1 YPENVD
7 KPILNAA
14 GAESPPVV
22 WVMLKTA
29 EGNDRPVSTYLTYL
43 EEELRQYFERID
55 GVADLFI
62 RGGAE
67 TEMQVSVEPE
77 SLASY
82 QLTIDDV
89 ITALQ
94 RGNANISAGNLPVG
108 RHDNRIRS
116 VAEYRDVNEILN
128 VVLKSDGEREVKVG
142 DVASADFGYEK
153 MDTPVISRYDPGIA
167 IGVRMEPYTNILDL
181 TDRVEQVVEEL
192 NDGVLKEKQLWLQIV
207 SERRPYIRGAINLLK
222 QNILIGGSLAIIIL
236 LIFLRS
242 IAPTIVAGTAIPISI
257 IGTFVALLAMGSTL
271 NVVSLAGI
279 AFAVGMLVDNA
290 IVVLENID
298 RHKGMGKSPFKASYD
313 GTKEVWGAVLASTLT
328 TVAVFLPVVFLEDEA
343 GQLFRD
349 IALATSVSV
358 TLSLIVS
365 VTVIPM
371 FSNKLYTW
379 TDSTKVK
386 GIKRITKPL
395 AKLGT
400 LLADGIMAVVAL
412 GIRNVFTRLVT
423 IFLLTGGAFLTVY
436 TLIPKMEYLPQGNR
450 DLIVNVLI
458 PPPGLSY
465 EERRKIGEDLFED
478 FLPYFEKSK
487 DGLPPV
493 RHMFYVGSQQSMIF
507 GVVSA
512 DQLRTPELIPVCKEI
527 VSQIP
532 GVFAI
537 TNQANIFQRGIGEG
551 RSVSVDF
558 SGSNLD
564 EIVQAA
570 GAAMGKIRGAIQ
582 DVQVRPIPSLDML
595 FPESNF
601 IPERDLLRSVGMT
614 AEQFGVALD
623 VLMDGRDI
631 GDFKEEGKKKID
643 LILKVADSE
652 VRTPEELYNSLLV
665 TPMGRTVQVASLSK
679 MEKTAGLSEIRHL
692 ERDRTVSLQVSP
704 PYETTIQETMEIID
718 NEVLSDLRDR
728 GLLNNIRVGMS
739 G

>member
-1 YPENVD
+1 MDIIRFSIKNPVTVIVGVLILLMFGLISLRKLPIQLAPSVEEPVIAVETTWPGATPYEIERDIIEEQEKVLKGIPGLYEMESSSLNGIGTVTLRFKIGTDIDNALLRVSNKLDEVPSYPENVD

-290 IVVLENID
+290 
-298 RHKGMGKSPFKASYD
+298 
-313 GTKEVWGAVLASTLT
+313 
-328 TVAVFLPVVFLEDEA
+328 
-343 GQLFRD
+343 
-349 IALATSVSV
+349 
-358 TLSLIVS
+358 
-365 VTVIPM
+365 
-371 FSNKLYTW
+371 
-379 TDSTKVK
+379 
-386 GIKRITKPL
+386 
-395 AKLGT
+395 
-400 LLADGIMAVVAL
+400 
-412 GIRNVFTRLVT
+412 
-423 IFLLTGGAFLTVY
+423 
-436 TLIPKMEYLPQGNR
+436 
-450 DLIVNVLI
+450 
-458 PPPGLSY
+458 
-465 EERRKIGEDLFED
+465 
-478 FLPYFEKSK
+478 
-487 DGLPPV
+487 
-493 RHMFYVGSQQSMIF
+493 
-507 GVVSA
+507 
-512 DQLRTPELIPVCKEI
+512 
-527 VSQIP
+527 
-532 GVFAI
+532 
-537 TNQANIFQRGIGEG
+537 
-551 RSVSVDF
+551 
-558 SGSNLD
+558 
-564 EIVQAA
+564 
-570 GAAMGKIRGAIQ
+570 
-582 DVQVRPIPSLDML
+582 
-595 FPESNF
+595 
-601 IPERDLLRSVGMT
+601 
-614 AEQFGVALD
+614 
-623 VLMDGRDI
+623 
-631 GDFKEEGKKKID
+631 
-643 LILKVADSE
+643 
-652 VRTPEELYNSLLV
+652 
-665 TPMGRTVQVASLSK
+665 
-679 MEKTAGLSEIRHL
+679 
-692 ERDRTVSLQVSP
+692 
-704 PYETTIQETMEIID
+704 
-718 NEVLSDLRDR
+718 
-728 GLLNNIRVGMS
+728 
-739 G
+739 